1 MSTPIVPSVGPAL
14 SSGGGDL
21 VNAGCRQTTNA
32 APAAPPPATTA
43 PIFAPGELIS
53 VRTTQPNEKI
63 RVSLCVDRTNPG
75 GNGTYQ
81 ITVDGVGVGPAR
93 FSTATVGPDGSTI
106 IDALINVAV
115 AGVHTVGAQVTSI
128 AAPETVNPGAALV
141 VQANQFA

>member
-32 APAAPPPATTA
+32 APVAPAPATTA

-53 VRTTQPNEKI
+53 VRTTQTNEKV
-63 RVSLCVDRTNPG
+63 RATLCIDRANPG

-93 FSTATVGPDGSTI
+93 FSTLTPGPDGSTI
-106 IDALINVAV
+106 IDALINVATP
-115 AGVHTVGAQVTSI
+115 GVHTVGAQVTSLV
-128 AAPETVNPGAALV
+128 APETVNPGAALV